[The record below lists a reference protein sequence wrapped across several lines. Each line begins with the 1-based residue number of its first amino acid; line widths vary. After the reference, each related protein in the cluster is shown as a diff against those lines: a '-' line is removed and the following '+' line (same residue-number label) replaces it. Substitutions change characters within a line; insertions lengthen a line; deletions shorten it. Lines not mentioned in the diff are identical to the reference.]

1 LHRKI
6 VKNQVPL
13 PHNAPW
19 RIRPGAGISRPA
31 SNFFSGRCQVMP
43 IFLDVRILP
52 GTVAGKRLALQSAA
66 GRPTE
71 STVGWED

>member
-1 LHRKI
+1 
-6 VKNQVPL
+6 
-13 PHNAPW
+13 
-19 RIRPGAGISRPA
+19 
-31 SNFFSGRCQVMP
+31 MP